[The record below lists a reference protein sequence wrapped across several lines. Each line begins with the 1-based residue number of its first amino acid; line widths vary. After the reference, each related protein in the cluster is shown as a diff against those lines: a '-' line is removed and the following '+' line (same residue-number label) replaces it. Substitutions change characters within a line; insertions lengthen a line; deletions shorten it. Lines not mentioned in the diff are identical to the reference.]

1 MWNAELNRGEDDA
14 AGRLLQSVAREI
26 SCWIALGGALS
37 ASVQTR
43 RRSMIQGQTGDILTE
58 F

>member
-43 RRSMIQGQTGDILTE
+43 RRSMIQGQTGIS
-58 F
+58 